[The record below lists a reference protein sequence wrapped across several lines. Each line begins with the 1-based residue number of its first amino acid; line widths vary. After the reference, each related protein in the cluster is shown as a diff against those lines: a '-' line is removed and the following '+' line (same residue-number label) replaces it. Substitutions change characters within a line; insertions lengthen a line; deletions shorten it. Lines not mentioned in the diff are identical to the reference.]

1 MRRKDKLKQDSYLCK
16 RICDMLERYEF
27 RTDHPSQR
35 RVVWGTEYRD
45 NFIVT
50 VLLNE
55 DFDPIKICEQ
65 IINGNTVNWIIDGK
79 QRCTTLV
86 EFRAGKFA
94 LGKKLDPSIITYDEV
109 KKDENGM
116 ILKDEDGN
124 PLYDEIEYDLR
135 GKSYNDLPEAL
146 KDDFNNCT
154 VKYTKH
160 LDCTDKE
167 LMRHM
172 IRYNN
177 CAEMR
182 PNQKIMVKI
191 GNIVKEV
198 RKLSEHP
205 FWLDCTSL
213 GKAAF
218 TNGTLERNV
227 SELLMGINFWSNWT
241 KDANRMSKFL
251 NDNATKDMCYSL
263 ENELNELMNIVE
275 NNHKEKFT
283 SKSAII
289 WFKFFDECKK
299 KGITGEVYGKFLDSF
314 EQYET
319 IPVQVM
325 GEYNNPDHSKD
336 EKVNIIN
343 YHDLE
348 KDRSTKDRGIIED
361 KLHILHTLMDKFLRD
376 NGIKIESTTEE
387 LEEVVENNKEE
398 VTELLEENTV
408 DEIENYVESE
418 NYIDKVENIT
428 VDASN
433 EVEPVESK
441 MNGEILESTDNDNEV
456 SDEDK
461 EILSFVKENTDMK
474 DVQIEDIEDYE
485 NLVIRSMPNNGQNE
499 LIEQCFPAL
508 VALAAYAYQTETDCE
523 LEEWLKKYNY
533 SDNHYSSSQ
542 RTNYLFLKRDFD
554 KACVGIA

>member
-35 RVVWGTEYRD
+35 RIVWGTEYRD

-94 LGKKLDPSIITYDEV
+94 LGKKLDPAIITYEEV

-135 GKSYNDLPEAL
+135 GKSYDDLPEAL

-182 PNQKIMVKI
+182 PNQKMMVKI

-213 GKAAF
+213 GNAAF

-227 SELLMGINFWSNWT
+227 SELLMGVNFWDNWT

-251 NDNATKDMCYSL
+251 NENATKDMCYSL

-275 NNHKEKFT
+275 GKHKEKFS

-289 WFKFFDECKK
+289 WVKFFDECKQR
-299 KGITGEVYGKFLDSF
+299 GISGEVYGRFLDSF

-319 IPVQVM
+319 IPVQVA
-325 GEYNNPDHSKD
+325 GEYNNPDHTKD
-336 EKVNIIN
+336 EKVSVIN
-343 YHDLE
+343 YHDLA

-361 KLHILHTLMDKFLRD
+361 KLYILHTLINKFMED
-376 NGIKIESTTEE
+376 NGIEIVSQDEE
-387 LEEVVENNKEE
+387 NTDTVEEVVAETVELPEAQEETVAENTT
-398 VTELLEENTV
+398 VQEENTV
-408 DEIENYVESE
+408 VEDESNANKTEDVVVIDDPQNSIPEDELVEFVKQNTDINVDTEDIALYKDMVEDSIHITSPLYQKCYKALIALMAEACESE
-418 NYIDKVENIT
+418 MDEEFGEWIHKHEN
-428 VDASN
+428 
-433 EVEPVESK
+433 
-441 MNGEILESTDNDNEV
+441 
-456 SDEDK
+456 ED
-461 EILSFVKENTDMK
+461 
-474 DVQIEDIEDYE
+474 
-485 NLVIRSMPNNGQNE
+485 R
-499 LIEQCFPAL
+499 
-508 VALAAYAYQTETDCE
+508 
-523 LEEWLKKYNY
+523 NY
-533 SDNHYSSSQ
+533 SNNQ
-542 RTNYLFLKRDFD
+542 RVNYLYFKRDFD
-554 KACVGIA
+554 RAVSAIG